1 MNSDDPSSLIERA
14 SCYNRL
20 QRFDSALADANKAI
34 RLQRK
39 PNAKGLY
46 VKGDALYNLG
56 DFEHALMFYN
66 RAQRRYIISNIVE
79 SIEFC

>member
-1 MNSDDPSSLIERA
+1 MFQLNSDDPSSLIECA
-14 SCYNRL
+14 CCFNKL
-20 QRFDSALADANKAI
+20 QCFDSALADASKAI

-66 RAQRRYIISNIVE
+66 RALKR
-79 SIEFC
+79 